1 MFFHKF
7 SPVCVYV
14 VMILSSAKQSSV
26 HVTNE
31 YSELAVKQTG
41 CQETEKFLLKLYHS
55 AVVTLHILSKIKKG
69 YGFLKKKIIWV
80 WKIPFFSDVT
90 LCCWVS
96 GSWLKDCITF
106 IFKGQ
111 IVQVIF
117 LGLLNPLRWRYHLPL
132 KYGELLIH
140 HHTIMSLTQHQCHI
154 THQTPHH
161 IIHPTLQDP
170 IHHSPNTTSHH

>member
-1 MFFHKF
+1 M
-7 SPVCVYV
+7 
-14 VMILSSAKQSSV
+14 
-26 HVTNE
+26 
-31 YSELAVKQTG
+31 AVAMKQTG
-41 CQETEKFLLKLYHS
+41 CQETEKFLLILYHS

-117 LGLLNPLRWRYHLPL
+117 LGLLNPL

-154 THQTPHH
+154 THTTHQTPHH
-161 IIHPTLQDP
+161 IIHPTPQYHTTHTTGPTLQDP